1 MLYTATRLSSHT
13 GPVAGHELLD
23 KLYSVLKT
31 SSSSHHHSVQTT
43 VDECVLF
50 CKVLWLRADVSI
62 ETGKFDEARNGL
74 VSCLSFVDHVMEE
87 RKRERREE
95 GKGKG
100 REERRGEES
109 LQEFKVSASV

>member
-50 CKVLWLRADVSI
+50 CKVLWLRADVAI
-62 ETGKFDEARNGL
+62 ETGKFVEARNGL
-74 VSCLSFVDHVMEE
+74 VSCISFVDHVMEE
-87 RKRERREE
+87 GKGERRGE
-95 GKGKG
+95 G

-109 LQEFKVSASV
+109 LQEFKVSAYIQW